1 MGCCLLL
8 QMFDIIFWRAHITK
22 RAAPLSK
29 VSNIT
34 HDYGCNTLSRGP
46 INSCWV
52 QSSHNFQKDQVVPS
66 RIVLRKWNQ
75 FCLSFPSAFTRCG
88 PFCCKLAPETIFWL
102 MKFSDSQSEATIAMI
117 LGAISSHKMD
127 HTRWKGMLKCA
138 RKCSFSS
145 AQFFL
150 KLLGPFEKCA
160 VQLKHC

>member
-1 MGCCLLL
+1 MPKWFMGCCLLL

-52 QSSHNFQKDQVVPS
+52 QSSHNFQKPNSTKKMKTLYVLVFHALSHGVVNFVAS
-66 RIVLRKWNQ
+66 Y
-75 FCLSFPSAFTRCG
+75 
-88 PFCCKLAPETIFWL
+88 LAPETIFWL

-117 LGAISSHKMD
+117 LGAISSHKMN
-127 HTRWKGMLKCA
+127 HTRWKGMKKCA
-138 RKCSFSS
+138 YSWLRNN
-145 AQFFL
+145 
-150 KLLGPFEKCA
+150 
-160 VQLKHC
+160 